1 MKQRPKNV
9 TDKLAIQF
17 FPEGGTLVKG
27 ISSRVAFKSSKVE
40 KKVMLFLKVPFIRKT
55 GKRRRKL
62 KPYMTEWEYS
72 LIHPKKTGSSKS
84 CL

>member
-27 ISSRVAFKSSKVE
+27 ISSRVAFKAESREDGNVILEGAIYTKD
-40 KKVMLFLKVPFIRKT
+40 
-55 GKRRRKL
+55 
-62 KPYMTEWEYS
+62 
-72 LIHPKKTGSSKS
+72 
-84 CL
+84 